1 MDTSRRDFLA
11 YTLPFFAFLA
21 FLALDQVLGNAFKG
35 SENLL
40 LAQPKYWIFPLQTV
54 VCASILA
61 WFWKTYPFALKGIFF
76 GILAGIVAL
85 VIWISPQAFFG
96 FSPRIDGFNP
106 ETFTHSPALYWLT
119 VIARFARLVIVVAL
133 LEELFWR
140 GFLMRYLI
148 NEKFTDVAFGSYK
161 PLAFFGTALGFML
174 VHNTP
179 DYVAAFLTGII
190 YNGVAVKTKS
200 LLACVVAHATTNL
213 GLGVYIMA
221 TKQWGFW

>member
-1 MDTSRRDFLA
+1 MDTFRRDFLA
-11 YTLPFFAFLA
+11 YTLPFIAFMA
-21 FLALDQVLGNAFKG
+21 FLALDQLVSGAFKDSG
-35 SENLL
+35 NLL

-54 VCASILA
+54 VCAGILA
-61 WFWKTYPFALKGIFF
+61 WFWKTYPLAVKGLFL
-76 GILAGIVAL
+76 GVLAGIVAL
-85 VIWISPQAFFG
+85 VIWISPQVFFG
-96 FSPRIDGFNP
+96 FPPRADGFNP
-106 ETFTHSPALYWLT
+106 ETFLDSPALYWLT

-148 NEKFTDVAFGSYK
+148 NEKFTDVAFGAYK
-161 PLAFFGTALGFML
+161 PIAFFGTALGFML
-174 VHNTP
+174 VHNPP
-179 DYVAAFLTGII
+179 DYVGAFLTGLI